1 MEEKVSLLEKAGIER
16 QRLQERTTHL
26 EKAMQEKDKQLDAK
40 SRKIKQVC
48 T

>member
-26 EKAMQEKDKQLDAK
+26 EKELDAK